1 MPDMPHQIDDLDR
14 RIIVAAQ
21 KGLPL
26 VPQPYHAI
34 AADIRTDPS
43 EVMVRIERMLK
54 CGIIRRIGAVPN
66 HYALGYQANG
76 MAVWDVDDRQ
86 VDALGTRVG
95 SMPFVSHCYRRPRA
109 LPHWSYNLFAMI
121 HARTRDE
128 VDKRVADIGAL
139 LGNTARG
146 HELLYSVSI
155 LKKTGLR
162 LKEM

>member
-1 MPDMPHQIDDLDR
+1 MPDMSHQIDDLDR
-14 RIIVAAQ
+14 RIIVAMQ
-21 KGLPL
+21 EGLPL

-34 AADIRTDPS
+34 ATGIRADPT
-43 EVMVRIERMLK
+43 EVIARIERMLR

-86 VDALGTRVG
+86 IDALGTRIG
-95 SMPFVSHCYRRPRA
+95 AMSFVSHCYRRPRA
-109 LPHWSYNLFAMI
+109 LPHWPYNLFAMI

-128 VDKRVADIGAL
+128 VGKRVADIGTL
-139 LGNTARG
+139 LGNAACG

-162 LKEM
+162 LKER